1 MNPKNNTVIT
11 TGFAGGYDCVHF
23 FSRLK
28 NGRKNGIINSERII
42 FTEGSPPLAWHCAR
56 EETKNDIAIKN

>member
-11 TGFAGGYDCVHF
+11 TGKAGGYDCVHF

-28 NGRKNGIINSERII
+28 NGRKNGIIYSERII
-42 FTEGSPPLAWHCAR
+42 STEDFLLLHGIVLV
-56 EETKNDIAIKN
+56 KKQKMI

>member
-11 TGFAGGYDCVHF
+11 TGKAGGYDYIHF

-28 NGRKNGIINSERII
+28 NGRKNGIIYSERII
-42 FTEGSPPLAWHCAR
+42 STEDLSPLVWHCDR